1 MSDLTPDMPPIIRQS
16 RFSRPPSIPASAFKE
31 ARAHAAAAAAAGL
44 ARRFQTMGKSNES
57 RKLKDTVSV
66 IESTTTP
73 TPTPIAVSEPLPEPV
88 TVAAPEP
95 VTVDAPE
102 PVIETL
108 SAVPI
113 EPVYQK
119 GLVKALFIGIQY
131 QAIPSVALQSCI
143 QDIENSKQ
151 KIQELYP
158 DCASIRVLTE
168 SSELKPTRKN
178 ILESIAWL
186 VEDIKP
192 GQHIFFHYSGHG
204 GQLVDKSGA
213 YKSIFENCIYP
224 CKGKKLQIILDDE
237 IRKALI
243 EKVPKGSKCFIVM
256 DSYSGNATISLEH
269 TWQTTEDHTLYYVQD
284 LEMPSLEGK
293 IIVLSSCQTEDAPI
307 SHEAIYSQTGG
318 VLSSILPQILD
329 KNNDQLEMK
338 DYMWSILKTLK
349 ARGCAKIPLI
359 SASRPMGPAQSID
372 LSM

>member
-16 RFSRPPSIPASAFKE
+16 RFRRPPSIPARLFKE
-31 ARAHAAAAAAAGL
+31 ARAHAAAAAAAGI
-44 ARRFQTMGKSNES
+44 ARRYQTQGTTNES
-57 RKLKDTVSV
+57 RKLKDGAIIVDQSV
-66 IESTTTP
+66 ATTSEPSVEPVVEPVVVTS
-73 TPTPIAVSEPLPEPV
+73 VSEPLP
-88 TVAAPEP
+88 
-95 VTVDAPE
+95 
-102 PVIETL
+102 
-108 SAVPI
+108 

-119 GLVKALFIGIQY
+119 GLVKALFVGVQY
-131 QAIPSVALQSCI
+131 SLIPSIAIPSCE
-143 QDIENSKQ
+143 QDIATSKQ

-158 DCASIRVLTE
+158 DCINVRVVSE
-168 SSELKPTRKN
+168 SSEIKPTRKN

-204 GQLVDKSGA
+204 GELIGKDGA

-224 CKGKKLQIILDDE
+224 CKGKKLQIILDEE

-269 TWQTTEDHTLYYVQD
+269 TWQTAEDHTLYYIQD

-293 IIVLSSCQTEDAPI
+293 IIVLSSCQSEDAPMNPA
-307 SHEAIYSQTGG
+307 AIYGQTGG
-318 VLSSILPQILD
+318 VLSTILPQILD
-329 KNNDQLEMK
+329 KNDDQLEMK
-338 DYMWSILKTLK
+338 EYMWSILRALQ
-349 ARGCAKIPLI
+349 ARGCSKIPIL
-359 SASRPMGPAQSID
+359 SATRPMGPTQIID

>member
-1 MSDLTPDMPPIIRQS
+1 MSNLTPDMPPILYQS
-16 RFSRPPSIPASAFKE
+16 RFHHPPSIPASAFKE

-44 ARRFQTMGKSNES
+44 ARRYQTLGKTSQS
-57 RKLKDTVSV
+57 RKLKDSV
-66 IESTTTP
+66 
-73 TPTPIAVSEPLPEPV
+73 PIVEPIPAPAPVPEP
-88 TVAAPEP
+88 APAPAPAPEP
-95 VTVDAPE
+95 APE
-102 PVIETL
+102 PILE
-108 SAVPI
+108 AVAV

-119 GLVKALFIGIQY
+119 GLVKALFVGINY
-131 QAIPSVALQSCI
+131 TAIPSIALNGCQ
-143 QDIENSKQ
+143 QDVLASKQ
-151 KIQELYP
+151 KVQELYP

-168 SSELKPTRKN
+168 ASELKPTRKN

-192 GQHIFFHYSGHG
+192 GQHVFFHYSGHG
-204 GQLVDKSGA
+204 GQLADKSGV

-243 EKVPKGSKCFIVM
+243 EKIPKGSKCFIVM
-256 DSYSGNATISLEH
+256 DSYSGNSTIELEH

-284 LEMPSLEGK
+284 LEMPTLEGK
-293 IIVLSSCQTEDAPI
+293 IVVLSSCQTADAPM
-307 SHEAIYSQTGG
+307 SPEAIYGQTGG

-329 KNNDQLEMK
+329 KNNDQLAMK
-338 DYMWSILKTLK
+338 DYMWSILKTLQ

>member
-1 MSDLTPDMPPIIRQS
+1 MSDLTPDMPPIVRQS

-57 RKLKDTVSV
+57 RKLKDTVP
-66 IESTTTP
+66 IAEPTTTP
-73 TPTPIAVSEPLPEPV
+73 AQTPIAISEPLPEPAI
-88 TVAAPEP
+88 VAAPEA
-95 VTVDAPE
+95 VM
-102 PVIETL
+102 ETL

-131 QAIPSVALQSCI
+131 QSIPSIALQSCI
-143 QDIENSKQ
+143 HDIENSKQ

-168 SSELKPTRKN
+168 ASELKPTRKN

-204 GQLVDKSGA
+204 GELIGKDGA
-213 YKSIFENCIYP
+213 YRSIFENCIYP
-224 CKGKKLQIILDDE
+224 CKGKKLQIILDEE

-284 LEMPSLEGK
+284 IEMPALEGK
-293 IIVLSSCQTEDAPI
+293 VIVLSSCLTDDAPM
-307 SHEAIYSQTGG
+307 SAESIYGQTGG

-329 KNNDQLEMK
+329 KNNEQLEMK
-338 DYMWSILKTLK
+338 DYMWSVLKTLQ
-349 ARGCAKIPLI
+349 ARGCSKIPIL
-359 SASRPMGPAQSID
+359 SATRPMGPTQIID